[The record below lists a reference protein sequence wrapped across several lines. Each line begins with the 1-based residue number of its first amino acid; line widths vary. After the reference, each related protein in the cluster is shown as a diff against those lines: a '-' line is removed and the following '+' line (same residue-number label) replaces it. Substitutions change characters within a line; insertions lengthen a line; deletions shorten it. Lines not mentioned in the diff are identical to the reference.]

1 MNRIILLLVVYLS
14 TFATS
19 HGQAPNEK
27 IMYVVDSIPVIDD
40 PKDDNEISQDDLAT
54 ISVIRNKDS
63 LKTLGYDEFD
73 GVIYIF
79 TKEYTQRP
87 DSVKLIPSSKIMKEK
102 NGILFF
108 HNNPYTGKFIDY
120 YYSGRK
126 QEQGEMIDGKINGAY
141 KIYYQNGNLIVERNY
156 LNGVANGTEK
166 EYFED
171 GSLKQKGDFVNG
183 KEEGFWDMY
192 FPNGQLKQRSNFK
205 NGAMDG
211 ETTIYYSTGKIL
223 AVETTKNGKTTPDKR
238 LDKVYELM
246 KRGNE
251 KNSDEDYKNAI
262 KNYSKVIEI
271 DSTYAEAYFARG
283 TSKFNE
289 QKFDEAIEDYDKAL
303 TFEPFLKEAL
313 ANRAFAR
320 IRKNESGGREILRND
335 EVSIIATKG
344 NQKIPG
350 NDLSK
355 ICADLRLAIL
365 LGDPNKSLTAILN
378 KYCGAQSSH

>member
-1 MNRIILLLVVYLS
+1 MKYL
-14 TFATS
+14 
-19 HGQAPNEK
+19 K
-27 IMYVVDSIPVIDD
+27 M
-40 PKDDNEISQDDLAT
+40 ISRRFL
-54 ISVIRNKDS
+54 VIRNKDS
-63 LKTLGYDEFD
+63 LKTLEYDEFD

-79 TKEYTQRP
+79 TKAYTQRP

-108 HNNPYTGKFIDY
+108 HDNPYTGKFIDY

-126 QEQGEMIDGKINGAY
+126 QEQGEMIDGKLNGAY

-156 LNGVANGTEK
+156 ANGVANGTEK
-166 EYFED
+166 EYFRRWFI
-171 GSLKQKGDFVNG
+171 KTKGRFRKRKGRRFLGYD
-183 KEEGFWDMY
+183 

-223 AVETTKNGKTTPDKR
+223 AVETTKNGKTIPDKR

-251 KNSDEDYKNAI
+251 KNRDEDYKNAI
-262 KNYSKVIEI
+262 KNYSLTEI

-303 TFEPFLKEAL
+303 TFEPF
-313 ANRAFAR
+313 
-320 IRKNESGGREILRND
+320 
-335 EVSIIATKG
+335 
-344 NQKIPG
+344 
-350 NDLSK
+350 
-355 ICADLRLAIL
+355 
-365 LGDPNKSLTAILN
+365 
-378 KYCGAQSSH
+378 